1 MPRRR
6 RHAPLLVFMIGR
18 LVGRLARE
26 PSGAIDFRYDPA
38 WLDWEHAL
46 PVSLSLPL
54 REDRYIGA
62 PVTAVFEYLLPDG
75 DVLRRRIAER
85 VHADGT
91 DAYSLLS
98 IVGRVCVGALQF
110 PQNGEEPGAAGRSKA
125 SRLTMPKSRRCSA
138 V

>member
-18 LVGRLARE
+18 LGGRLARE

-62 PVTAVFEYLLPDG
+62 PVTAVFENLLPMAMSCDAG
-75 DVLRRRIAER
+75 LRREFTPTAP
-85 VHADGT
+85 T
-91 DAYSLLS
+91 
-98 IVGRVCVGALQF
+98 
-110 PQNGEEPGAAGRSKA
+110 PTA
-125 SRLTMPKSRRCSA
+125 S
-138 V
+138 